1 MNLKGGGLQ
10 QVQTIGTS
18 ILLLGKQNN
27 NRAGNCYPF
36 SIWKDR
42 KVDLHSFHSVFLP
55 CQWQE
60 PITPAAV
67 PPPQWAHCY
76 CLPTKLADRFENDYW
91 GDICMFIIYIKPYIT
106 QKEKIKIKKGWM
118 HLPRPHSCWV
128 AFPCCI
134 RVVMFPASALQRTPA
149 SVVPARASLQPRAW
163 ILVID
168 VQHMPQGSLES
179 LSKHDIIL
187 ICV

>member
-27 NRAGNCYPF
+27 NRAGSCYPF

-106 QKEKIKIKKGWM
+106 QKEKNKNKKR
-118 HLPRPHSCWV
+118 LD
-128 AFPCCI
+128 AF
-134 RVVMFPASALQRTPA
+134 AK
-149 SVVPARASLQPRAW
+149 ASLLLGCISMLHKSGDVACLSSAENTCLSSASTCQPAAKCLNTGDRCTTHATGEPW
-163 ILVID
+163 I
-168 VQHMPQGSLES
+168 
-179 LSKHDIIL
+179 SK
-187 ICV
+187 